1 MKASSVIKG
10 FGQTRSLTMVA
21 LLLSLVRVLPD
32 ELPAETIREDALVST
47 FSIVAFDP
55 LTQELGI
62 AVQSKF
68 FGVGS
73 VVPWAKAGVG
83 AIATQSYANVTY
95 GPNGLGYLESG
106 LEAAA
111 VIEKLTSEDAQSA
124 TRQVAV
130 VDAHGGAASFT
141 GEACHSWA
149 GHVVGQHYAIQGNLL
164 AGQKVV
170 EAMDRAFR
178 QTRGQPK
185 RSLADALMAALAAGQ
200 AAGGDKRGRQSAAL
214 LVVREG
220 GGYAGSND
228 RFIDLRVEDHP
239 KLIAKVCGCG
249 FASNPMPVEM
259 NGSALRGTAS
269 RFASWPRL

>member
-1 MKASSVIKG
+1 MKASYVING
-10 FGQTRSLTMVA
+10 FGQTRSLTIVA

-95 GPNGLGYLESG
+95 GPNGLSHLESG

-130 VDAHGGAASFT
+130 VVP
-141 GEACHSWA
+141 E
-149 GHVVGQHYAIQGNLL
+149 
-164 AGQKVV
+164 
-170 EAMDRAFR
+170 
-178 QTRGQPK
+178 
-185 RSLADALMAALAAGQ
+185 
-200 AAGGDKRGRQSAAL
+200 
-214 LVVREG
+214 LVP
-220 GGYAGSND
+220 S
-228 RFIDLRVEDHP
+228 
-239 KLIAKVCGCG
+239 
-249 FASNPMPVEM
+249 
-259 NGSALRGTAS
+259 
-269 RFASWPRL
+269 

>member
-1 MKASSVIKG
+1 MKASSVING

-21 LLLSLVRVLPD
+21 LLLSLVRVFPD

-95 GPNGLGYLESG
+95 GPNGLSHLESG

-141 GEACHSWA
+141 GESCHSWA

-239 KLIAKVCGCG
+239 KPIDELQRLLEMHKV
-249 FASNPMPVEM
+249 FYKPSHRTRP
-259 NGSALRGTAS
+259 
-269 RFASWPRL
+269 

>member
-1 MKASSVIKG
+1 MKASYVINC
-10 FGQTRSLTMVA
+10 FGQTRRLTMVA

-95 GPNGLGYLESG
+95 GPNGLNHLESG

-164 AGQKVV
+164 AVQKVV

-178 QTRGQPK
+178 QTRGQSK

-220 GGYAGSND
+220 GGYAGFND

-239 KLIAKVCGCG
+239 KPIDELQRLLDMHKV
-249 FASNPMPVEM
+249 FYKRSD
-259 NGSALRGTAS
+259 RT
-269 RFASWPRL
+269 RL

>member
-1 MKASSVIKG
+1 MKASSVING

-21 LLLSLVRVLPD
+21 LLLSFVRVLPD
-32 ELPAETIREDALVST
+32 ELPAETTREDALVST

-95 GPNGLGYLESG
+95 GPNGLSHLESG
-106 LEAAA
+106 LDAAA

-185 RSLADALMAALAAGQ
+185 RSLADALIAALAAGQ

-239 KLIAKVCGCG
+239 KPIDELQRLLDMHKV
-249 FASNPMPVEM
+249 FYKHSHRTRP
-259 NGSALRGTAS
+259 
-269 RFASWPRL
+269 

>member
-1 MKASSVIKG
+1 MKASYVING
-10 FGQTRSLTMVA
+10 FGQTRSLIMVA

-32 ELPAETIREDALVST
+32 EWPAETIREDALVST

-95 GPNGLGYLESG
+95 GPNGLSHLESG

-185 RSLADALMAALAAGQ
+185 RSLADALMAALADGQ

-239 KLIAKVCGCG
+239 KPIDELQRLLGMHKV
-249 FASNPMPVEM
+249 FYKRSHRTRP
-259 NGSALRGTAS
+259 
-269 RFASWPRL
+269 

>member
-1 MKASSVIKG
+1 MKASYVING

-32 ELPAETIREDALVST
+32 EWPAETIREDALVST

-55 LTQELGI
+55 LTEELGI

-95 GPNGLGYLESG
+95 GPNGLSHLESG

-164 AGQKVV
+164 ASQKVV

-239 KLIAKVCGCG
+239 KPIDELQ
-249 FASNPMPVEM
+249 
-259 NGSALRGTAS
+259 
-269 RFASWPRL
+269 RL

>member
-1 MKASSVIKG
+1 MKASYVVNY

-32 ELPAETIREDALVST
+32 EWPAETIREDALVST

-55 LTQELGI
+55 LTEELGI

-95 GPNGLGYLESG
+95 GPNGLSHLESG

-149 GHVVGQHYAIQGNLL
+149 GHVVGQHYAIEGNLL

-200 AAGGDKRGRQSAAL
+200 AAGGDRRGRQSAAL

-239 KLIAKVCGCG
+239 KPIDELQRLLDMHKV
-249 FASNPMPVEM
+249 FYK
-259 NGSALRGTAS
+259 R
-269 RFASWPRL
+269 

>member
-1 MKASSVIKG
+1 MKASCVVNY

-21 LLLSLVRVLPD
+21 LFLSLVRVLPD
-32 ELPAETIREDALVST
+32 EWPAETIREDALVST

-95 GPNGLGYLESG
+95 GPNGLSHLESG

-130 VDAHGGAASFT
+130 VDAHGGAASYT

-149 GHVVGQHYAIQGNLL
+149 GHVVGQHYAIQ
-164 AGQKVV
+164 
-170 EAMDRAFR
+170 
-178 QTRGQPK
+178 
-185 RSLADALMAALAAGQ
+185 
-200 AAGGDKRGRQSAAL
+200 
-214 LVVREG
+214 
-220 GGYAGSND
+220 
-228 RFIDLRVEDHP
+228 
-239 KLIAKVCGCG
+239 
-249 FASNPMPVEM
+249 
-259 NGSALRGTAS
+259 
-269 RFASWPRL
+269 

>member
-1 MKASSVIKG
+1 MKASSVING

-21 LLLSLVRVLPD
+21 LLLSLVRVFPD

-95 GPNGLGYLESG
+95 GPNGLSHLESG

-141 GEACHSWA
+141 GESCHSWA

-239 KLIAKVCGCG
+239 KPIDELQRLLDMHKV
-249 FASNPMPVEM
+249 FYNRSQRTRP
-259 NGSALRGTAS
+259 
-269 RFASWPRL
+269 

>member
-1 MKASSVIKG
+1 MKASYVING
-10 FGQTRSLTMVA
+10 FGQTRSLTIVA
-21 LLLSLVRVLPD
+21 LFLSLVRVLPD
-32 ELPAETIREDALVST
+32 ELPAETIRQDALVST

-95 GPNGLGYLESG
+95 GPNGLSHLESG

-149 GHVVGQHYAIQGNLL
+149 GHVVGLHYAIQGNLL

-178 QTRGQPK
+178 QTRAQPK
-185 RSLADALMAALAAGQ
+185 RSLADALMAALAVGQ

-239 KLIAKVCGCG
+239 KPIDELQRLLVMHKV
-249 FASNPMPVEM
+249 FYKRSHRTRP
-259 NGSALRGTAS
+259 
-269 RFASWPRL
+269 

>member
-1 MKASSVIKG
+1 MKASYVING
-10 FGQTRSLTMVA
+10 FGQTRSLTMVV

-32 ELPAETIREDALVST
+32 EWPAETIREDALVST

-95 GPNGLGYLESG
+95 GPDGLSHLESG

-124 TRQVAV
+124 TRQAAV

-178 QTRGQPK
+178 QMRGQPRLPGK
-185 RSLADALMAALAAGQ
+185 PQVEIGEEGNRPLYWSSGKEVAMQVPTIDSSICAWRIIPSPLMSS
-200 AAGGDKRGRQSAAL
+200 SACWTCTRCFTSAHTEPGL
-214 LVVREG
+214 ECL
-220 GGYAGSND
+220 
-228 RFIDLRVEDHP
+228 FHL
-239 KLIAKVCGCG
+239 K
-249 FASNPMPVEM
+249 ASEK
-259 NGSALRGTAS
+259 
-269 RFASWPRL
+269 

>member
-1 MKASSVIKG
+1 MKASYVING
-10 FGQTRSLTMVA
+10 FGQTRSLTMVV

-32 ELPAETIREDALVST
+32 EWPAETIREDALVST

-95 GPNGLGYLESG
+95 GPNGLSHLESG

-239 KLIAKVCGCG
+239 KPIDELQRLLDMHKG
-249 FASNPMPVEM
+249 FYKRSHRTRP
-259 NGSALRGTAS
+259 
-269 RFASWPRL
+269 

>member
-1 MKASSVIKG
+1 MKASSVING

-21 LLLSLVRVLPD
+21 LLLSLVRVFPD

-239 KLIAKVCGCG
+239 KPIDELQRLLEMHKV
-249 FASNPMPVEM
+249 FYKSSHRTRP
-259 NGSALRGTAS
+259 
-269 RFASWPRL
+269 

>member
-1 MKASSVIKG
+1 MKASSVING

-21 LLLSLVRVLPD
+21 LLLSLVRVFPD

-95 GPNGLGYLESG
+95 GPNGLSHLESG

-239 KLIAKVCGCG
+239 KPIDELQRLLEMHKV
-249 FASNPMPVEM
+249 FYKSSHRTRP
-259 NGSALRGTAS
+259 
-269 RFASWPRL
+269 

>member
-1 MKASSVIKG
+1 MKASYVING
-10 FGQTRSLTMVA
+10 FGQTRSLTIVA

-32 ELPAETIREDALVST
+32 EWPAETIREDALVST

-95 GPNGLGYLESG
+95 GPNGLSHLESG

-164 AGQKVV
+164 ASQKVV

-239 KLIAKVCGCG
+239 KPIDCLLYTSTLPTICSV
-249 FASNPMPVEM
+249 
-259 NGSALRGTAS
+259 
-269 RFASWPRL
+269 

>member
-1 MKASSVIKG
+1 MKASCVVNY

-21 LLLSLVRVLPD
+21 LFLSLVRVLPD
-32 ELPAETIREDALVST
+32 EWPAETIREDALVST

-95 GPNGLGYLESG
+95 GPNGLSHLESG

-130 VDAHGGAASFT
+130 VDAHGGAASYT

-239 KLIAKVCGCG
+239 KPIDELQRLLYMHKV
-249 FASNPMPVEM
+249 FYKRSHRTRP
-259 NGSALRGTAS
+259 
-269 RFASWPRL
+269 

>member
-1 MKASSVIKG
+1 MKASSVING

-21 LLLSLVRVLPD
+21 LLLSLVRVFPD

-95 GPNGLGYLESG
+95 GPNGLSHLESG

-130 VDAHGGAASFT
+130 VDAHGGAASYT

-239 KLIAKVCGCG
+239 KPIDELQRLLEMHKV
-249 FASNPMPVEM
+249 FYKSSHRTRP
-259 NGSALRGTAS
+259 
-269 RFASWPRL
+269 